1 LKNLCH
7 MALTAAM
14 AAGPVAGWAGDA
26 DADDRAVADL
36 AWPLDPWPALPEHAA
51 SDRHSAAHAA
61 SVASRA
67 AGAQSQR
74 GCLMGEILP
83 SIR

>member
-1 LKNLCH
+1 
-7 MALTAAM
+7 MALTAAV
-14 AAGPVAGWAGDA
+14 AAGPVDGWAGDA
-26 DADDRAVADL
+26 GADDRAAVPDL

-51 SDRHSAAHAA
+51 SDTHSAAHAA
-61 SVASRA
+61 SLAGRA